1 MAGTYGL
8 SYYGAGS
15 WGIGGGETGTFTS
28 TSSMEVT
35 AINNI
40 NGYGS
45 IDATSTM
52 VGRSISTVLSYGLGT
67 VTSSATVYPKVTF
80 AGYGSANPLASGSGT
95 LTIAWDGIDDI
106 TTTWTEI
113 EIV

>member
-35 AINNI
+35 ATNNI

-45 IDATSTM
+45 IEANSTM

-67 VTSSATVYPKVTF
+67 VTSSATVFPYLEI
-80 AGYGSANPLASGSGT
+80 AGHGLTNSVASGSGT
-95 LTIAWDGIDDI
+95 LTITWDGIDDV
-106 TTTWTEI
+106 TTNWTEI